1 MEIKNISLNMYS
13 FGYSAGFIRPDNAF
27 EKVITLEELVN
38 ESRKLG
44 LAGIEFPFDKYF
56 DKHSYAKGVNFL
68 KKLSQ
73 ENVKFFLDF
82 ENLNVD
88 LLKKVIP
95 ELASLGI
102 RVSRIKMDQ
111 TRKTIYGG
119 NRHMMVNFEETKK
132 VFISKL
138 KNLASLLKE
147 YDFTLA
153 IENHQDLH
161 SLELMDII
169 QSIDPNHLGI
179 NWDVGNSISCLDT
192 VDSFYQNTK
201 EAIKNV
207 HLKDYKVYSS
217 RNGIRLVRCPI
228 GSGYVDYK
236 KILNDIDEN
245 KNIESYSIELGAQ
258 ITRECHLNDDAYWNA
273 YSSIPIS
280 KESFSE
286 YVDSI
291 ISEDGEAYSS
301 YELGIKGKQLFQ
313 SEFDD
318 VYTSVVNLSSL
329 V

>member
-13 FGYSAGFIRPDNAF
+13 FGYSAGFIRPDKAF
-27 EKVITLEELVN
+27 EKVITLEELIK

-44 LAGIEFPFDKYF
+44 LAGIEFPFDRYF
-56 DKHSYAKGVNFL
+56 DKHCYAEGVNFL

-179 NWDVGNSISCLDT
+179 NWDVGNSIS
-192 VDSFYQNTK
+192 
-201 EAIKNV
+201 
-207 HLKDYKVYSS
+207 
-217 RNGIRLVRCPI
+217 
-228 GSGYVDYK
+228 
-236 KILNDIDEN
+236 
-245 KNIESYSIELGAQ
+245 
-258 ITRECHLNDDAYWNA
+258 
-273 YSSIPIS
+273 
-280 KESFSE
+280 
-286 YVDSI
+286 
-291 ISEDGEAYSS
+291 
-301 YELGIKGKQLFQ
+301 
-313 SEFDD
+313 
-318 VYTSVVNLSSL
+318 
-329 V
+329 

>member
-13 FGYSAGFIRPDNAF
+13 FGYSAGFIRPDKAF
-27 EKVITLEELVN
+27 EKVITLEELIK

-44 LAGIEFPFDKYF
+44 LAGIEFPFDRYF
-56 DKHSYAKGVNFL
+56 DKHCYAEGVNFL